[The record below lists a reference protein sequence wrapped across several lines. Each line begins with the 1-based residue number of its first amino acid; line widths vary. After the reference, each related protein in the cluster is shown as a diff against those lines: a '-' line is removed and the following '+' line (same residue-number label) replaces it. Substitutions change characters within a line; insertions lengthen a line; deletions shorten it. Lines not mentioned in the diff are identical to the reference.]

1 MNTKHLILPLVA
13 GLFFTSCKSNQTDE
27 IANDAVVK
35 HDTIT
40 KESTEPFE
48 YVSEQFSDL
57 RILRYEIPAFDQLS
71 LQQKELLYYLSEAAL
86 CGRDIMWDQNYKF
99 NLTIRKTIDAVI
111 NGYKGDVN
119 NEDYKKFMVYAKR
132 VWFSRGIHHH
142 YGSEKF
148 FPECSQDVFSKL
160 VSDVDAAQ
168 LPLNQGEAKEAF
180 IARLMPIIYDPK
192 IAPKKVS
199 LDSKKDL
206 ILSSAV
212 NFYEGVN
219 QQEAIAFYEKMVDK
233 KDTTPV
239 MIGLNSKLVK
249 ENGVIV
255 EKVWKVG
262 GMYTQ
267 AIEKIVYWLEKAVNV
282 AENAEQKDALQKLVT
297 FYKSGSLKDFD
308 TYNIAWV
315 KDTQSAIDVTNG
327 FIEVYEDPL
336 GKKATFESVV
346 SVKDFEA
353 SKRIAMIGANA
364 QWFEDNSTLLPQHK
378 KKNVK
383 GISAKVINAVMES
396 GDAAPSTPIG
406 INLPNNEWIRETH
419 GSKSV
424 NLGNIVEAYEKAAGG
439 SVVNEFYYNDA
450 IKKNVLAYAG
460 LADKLHTDM
469 HEVIGHASGQIEPG
483 VGQPHET
490 LKNYASAL
498 EEGRA
503 DLVALYYLMDQ
514 KLVDLGVM
522 PSLDYGK
529 ASYDEYITKGL
540 MVQLSRL
547 KLGDN
552 IEEAHMRN
560 RQMIAKWAFEK
571 GQKENV
577 IEKKF
582 ENGKTYFVVNDY
594 LKLRVL
600 FGELLKELQRI
611 KSQGDYKAGKA
622 LIENYGVKVDLA
634 LHKEVLERYKKLE
647 MAPYQGFIQP
657 KLIPVMKDGK
667 ITDVKVEYPKS
678 FTEQMLEYSKN
689 YSYLPVIN

>member
-1 MNTKHLILPLVA
+1 MNTKHLILPLA
-13 GLFFTSCKSNQTDE
+13 LGFTLTVSGQTKKPAMD
-27 IANDAVVK
+27 K
-35 HDTIT
+35 
-40 KESTEPFE
+40 FE

-57 RILRYEIPAFDQLS
+57 RVLRYEIPGFDQLT

-86 CGRDIMWDQNYKF
+86 AGRDMSYDQNYKY
-99 NLTIRKTIDAVI
+99 NLTIRKTLEAII
-111 NGYKGDVN
+111 SGYKGDVKS
-119 NEDYKKFMVYAKR
+119 EDYKKFLVYTKR
-132 VWFSRGIHHH
+132 VWFSNGIHHH
-142 YGSEKF
+142 YSSDKIM
-148 FPECSQDVFSKL
+148 PEFSQTYFAKL
-160 VSDVDAAQ
+160 INESTAA
-168 LPLNQGEAKEAF
+168 LPLKSGETKAAF
-180 IARLMPIIYDPK
+180 IARLTPILFDEK
-192 IAPKKVS
+192 IAAKKVV
-199 LDSKKDL
+199 LDATKDM
-206 ILSSAV
+206 ITTSAV
-212 NFYEGVN
+212 NFYEGVT
-219 QQEAIAFYEKMVDK
+219 QEEAIAFYEKMTDK
-233 KDTTPV
+233 KDKMPV
-239 MIGLNSKLVK
+239 MVGLNSKLVK

-262 GMYTQ
+262 GMYTK
-267 AIEKIVYWLEKAVNV
+267 AIEKIVYWLEKAVTV
-282 AENAEQKDALQKLVT
+282 AENPQQKDALEKLVV
-297 FYKSGSLKDFD
+297 FYKTGSLKDFD
-308 TYNIAWV
+308 EYNIAWV
-315 KDTQSAIDVTNG
+315 KDTQSAVDVVNG

-336 GKKATFESVV
+336 GKKGSFESVV
-346 SVKDFEA
+346 SIKDFEA
-353 SKRIAMIGANA
+353 SKRIATIGDNA
-364 QWFEDNSTLLPQHK
+364 QWFEDNSTLLPEHK

-396 GDAAPSTPIG
+396 GDSSPSTPIG

-424 NLGNIVEAYEKAAGG
+424 NLGNIVEAYDQAAGG

-469 HEVIGHASGQIEPG
+469 HEVIGHASGQIEDG

-560 RQMIAKWAFEK
+560 RQMVAAWAYEK
-571 GQKENV
+571 GKKENV
-577 IEKKF
+577 IEKKV
-582 ENGKTYFVVNDY
+582 ENGKTYFVITDY

-600 FGELLKELQRI
+600 FGELLKEIQRI
-611 KSQGDYKAGKA
+611 KSQGDYKAGKD
-622 LIENYGVKVDLA
+622 LIENYGVKVDPA
-634 LHKEVLERYKKLE
+634 LHAEVLERYKKLA

-657 KLIPVMKDGK
+657 KLVPVMKDGK
-667 ITDVKVEYPKS
+667 IINVKVEYPTS
-678 FTEQMLEYSKN
+678 FTTQMMEYGKK
-689 YSYLPVIN
+689 YSFLPVEN

>member
-1 MNTKHLILPLVA
+1 MKRLTILPITALILSA
-13 GLFFTSCKSNQTDE
+13 CTSNQTDFNSQSTAPKMDTLNKKAPIE
-27 IANDAVVK
+27 FNYIA
-35 HDTIT
+35 
-40 KESTEPFE
+40 
-48 YVSEQFSDL
+48 EQFADL
-57 RILRYEIPAFDQLS
+57 RILRYEIPGFDELS

-86 CGRDIMWDQNYKF
+86 CGRDITWDQNYKY
-99 NLTIRKTIDAVI
+99 NLTIRKTLDAIVES
-111 NGYKGDVN
+111 YKGDKEA
-119 NEDYKKFMVYAKR
+119 EDYKQFIVYAKR

-148 FPECSQDVFSKL
+148 FPECSKSYFEKLIEETDNSLLPIMNGESKDAFS
-160 VSDVDAAQ
+160 
-168 LPLNQGEAKEAF
+168 NF
-180 IARLMPIIYDPK
+180 ITDIIYNPT
-192 IAPKKVS
+192 IAPKKVN
-199 LDSKKDL
+199 LDGTKDL
-206 ILSSAV
+206 VTNSAI

-219 QQEAIAFYEKMVDK
+219 QKEAIAFYEKMTDK
-233 KDTTPV
+233 TDKQPV
-239 MIGLNSKLVK
+239 MLGLNSKLVK

-255 EKVWKVG
+255 EKTWKVG

-267 AIEKIVYWLEKAVNV
+267 AIEKIVFWLEKAVV
-282 AENAEQKDALQKLVT
+282 IAENAEQKLALEKLVQ

-308 TYNIAWV
+308 EYNIAWV
-315 KDTQSAIDVTNG
+315 KDTQSAIDVVNG

-336 GKKATFESVV
+336 GKKGSFESVV

-353 SKRIAMIGANA
+353 SKRIATIGANA
-364 QWFEDNSTLLPQHK
+364 QWFEDNSTLFPEHK

-396 GDAAPSTPIG
+396 GDSAPSTPIG

-424 NLGNIVEAYEKAAGG
+424 NLGNIVEAYDKAAGG
-439 SVVNEFYYNDA
+439 SVVNEFYYTEA
-450 IKKNVLAYAG
+450 IKKNVLDFAG

-483 VGQPHET
+483 IGQPHET

-503 DLVALYYLMDQ
+503 DLVALYYLMDK

-540 MVQLSRL
+540 MIQLSRL

-560 RQMIAKWAFEK
+560 RQMVAKWAYEK
-571 GQKENV
+571 GKAENV

-582 ENGKTYFVVNDY
+582 ENGKTYFVINDY

-600 FGELLKELQRI
+600 FGDLLKEIQRI
-611 KSQGDYKAGKA
+611 KSQGDYKAGKD

-634 LHKEVLERYKKLE
+634 IHKEVLERYKTLK

-657 KLIPVMKDGK
+657 KLIPVMENGK
-667 ITDVKVEYPKS
+667 IVDVKVEYPTS
-678 FTEQMLEYSKN
+678 FENQMMEYGKN
-689 YSYLPVIN
+689 YSYLPAIN